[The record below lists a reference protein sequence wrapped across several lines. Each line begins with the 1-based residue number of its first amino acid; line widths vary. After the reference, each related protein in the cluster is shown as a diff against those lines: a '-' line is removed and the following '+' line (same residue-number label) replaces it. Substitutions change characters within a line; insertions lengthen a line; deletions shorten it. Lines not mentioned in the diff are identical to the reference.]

1 MSLLV
6 FVFFLYTLSL
16 SNNLTIMFVYSMKMA
31 SNKVDKKKKTYC
43 PGTPN
48 IGFLFFFCRFVESL
62 LFLLFKYSLAFI
74 YFVLCFKII
83 VT

>member
-48 IGFLFFFCRFVESL
+48 IGFLFFSAVL
-62 LFLLFKYSLAFI
+62 WN
-74 YFVLCFKII
+74 LCFFFFLNIP
-83 VT
+83 